1 MGNWDAWQ
9 PKMVMYYI
17 PTKQKYKPRKHGG
30 LNQPKPGIELTGAT
44 TMCITV

>member
-17 PTKQKYKPRKHGG
+17 PAKQKYK
-30 LNQPKPGIELTGAT
+30 KPGIELTGAT
-44 TMCITV
+44 TMRISAV